1 MKVGVLG
8 GGAWGSALAHVARTA
23 GHEVHVWSRGRPLE
37 PLQEAQGL
45 ILAVPA
51 QGVREVLTG
60 LKSIVTHVNKSLLPL
75 IISAKGI
82 EQDSGLFMNEV
93 VAEVLPQAEP
103 MVLSGP
109 SFAADV
115 MRGLPTAVVMA
126 ANSIADARTWAAAL
140 SLAHFRIYASDDVK
154 GVEIGGALKNVLAI
168 ACGISDGRGLG
179 DSARAALTTRGFAE
193 LTRFAAKMGANP
205 DTLMGLS
212 GLGDLLLTCSSRQ
225 SRNYSFGHAL
235 GEGKSV
241 AAALAQSRG
250 VVEGAATVKIAQALA
265 RQHGVDMPIV
275 DAVHAIVDEGVAP
288 DQEIARLLSRPLG
301 PEIRQG

>member
-1 MKVGVLG
+1 MRIGVLG
-8 GGAWGSALAHVARTA
+8 AGAWGAALAHVARTA
-23 GHEVHVWSRGRPLE
+23 GHEVHVWSRGGAVE
-37 PLQEAQGL
+37 PLRSSQGL

-51 QGVREVLTG
+51 QGVREVLSG
-60 LKSIVTHVNKSLLPL
+60 LKSIVTNAIPL

-82 EQDSGLFMNEV
+82 EQGSGLFMNEV
-93 VAEVLPQAEP
+93 ASQVLPAAEP

-115 MRGLPTAVVMA
+115 MKGLPTAVVMA
-126 ANSIADARTWAAAL
+126 AGKMSHAHQWAEAL
-140 SLAHFRIYASDDVK
+140 SLPQFRIYASDDVK

-193 LTRFAAKMGANP
+193 LTRFAAKMGAKP
-205 DTLMGLS
+205 ETLMGLS

-225 SRNYSFGHAL
+225 SRNYSFGFAL
-235 GEGKSV
+235 GEGKTV
-241 AAALAQSRG
+241 EQALAASRG

-265 RQHGVDMPIV
+265 RKHGVDMPIV
-275 DAVHAIVDEGVAP
+275 DAVHAIVDEGRAP
-288 DQEIARLLSRPLG
+288 DQEIARLLARPLRA
-301 PEIRQG
+301 EIR

>member
-1 MKVGVLG
+1 MRIGVLG
-8 GGAWGSALAHVARTA
+8 AGAWGSALAHVARTA
-23 GHEVHVWSRGRPLE
+23 GHGVSVWSRRTPDAH
-37 PLQEAQGL
+37 PIAQADAV

-51 QGVREVLTG
+51 QAVRAVLLD
-60 LKSIVTHVNKSLLPL
+60 LKDVLSGSRPL

-82 EQDSGLFMNEV
+82 EQGSGLFMNEV
-93 VAEVLPQAEP
+93 VADVLPQAQAL
-103 MVLSGP
+103 VLSGP

-115 MRGLPTAVVMA
+115 MTGLPTAVVLA
-126 ANSIADARTWAAAL
+126 APRLPEARRWAEAL
-140 SLAHFRIYASDDVK
+140 SIPHFRIYASDDVK

-193 LTRFAAKMGANP
+193 LTRFAARLGARP
-205 DTLMGLS
+205 ETLMGLS

-225 SRNYSFGHAL
+225 SRNYSFGFAL
-235 GEGKSV
+235 GQGRSV
-241 AAALAQSRG
+241 AQALAASRG
-250 VVEGAATVKIAQALA
+250 VVEGASTVKVAQALS

-275 DAVHAIVDEGVAP
+275 DAVHAIVDEGSSP
-288 DQEIARLLSRPLG
+288 EEEIARLLSRPLG